1 MTRALSSRWLE
12 EGIRYEG
19 ELLRIALDGSNACVV
34 APDLDY
40 LSTPVLDED
49 YVYWVADRRL
59 NNKEK

>member
-1 MTRALSSRWLE
+1 LE